1 MSVNKEKYNT
11 SRCRTITLRSIDA
24 FNTLEHKV
32 MYTKQIVHNGK

>member
-1 MSVNKEKYNT
+1 MVVDVELLHYVHF
-11 SRCRTITLRSIDA
+11 IVIDS